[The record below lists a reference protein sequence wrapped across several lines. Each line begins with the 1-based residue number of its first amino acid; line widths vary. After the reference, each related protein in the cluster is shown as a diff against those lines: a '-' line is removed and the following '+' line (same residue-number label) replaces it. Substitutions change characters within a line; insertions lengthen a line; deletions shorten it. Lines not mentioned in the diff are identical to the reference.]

1 MWRVQKGGLGLYK
14 SFYCHVLCG
23 VWALGLGTRAGATG
37 GGEVTVVPGW
47 NVQGSVRGLAEGWMG
62 VRWFRVEGGASE
74 AVGRGGRSG
83 FEG

>member
-1 MWRVQKGGLGLYK
+1 MGLYK
-14 SFYCHVLCG
+14 IFYCYVLCG
-23 VWALGLGTRAGATG
+23 VWALARARAGATG

-47 NVQGSVRGLAEGWMG
+47 NVQGSVLGSAEGRMG

-74 AVGRGGRSG
+74 AVGRRGGRSG